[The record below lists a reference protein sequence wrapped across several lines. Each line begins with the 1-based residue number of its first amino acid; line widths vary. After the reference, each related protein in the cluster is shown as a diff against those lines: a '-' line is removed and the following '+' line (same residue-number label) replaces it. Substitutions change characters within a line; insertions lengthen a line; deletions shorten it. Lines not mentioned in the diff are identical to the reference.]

1 MRLFIKTIFFTLLT
15 IPLMAQNNI
24 LFMSATE
31 IAAKIR
37 KKEVTSYEVVTAYF
51 EQIDKY
57 NQTYNAVVT
66 LDKTEALKRAKEADI
81 ALSKGEIWG
90 KLHGLPITIKDNY
103 KTKGL
108 RTTSG
113 YKPLTNNVPD
123 TDAEIVK
130 LLISEGAIIIGKTN
144 LSVLA
149 MDMQSDNPIFG
160 KTNNHGIPL
169 KPVEEAAEVVQQ
181 L

>member
-1 MRLFIKTIFFTLLT
+1 MRLFVKSLFFTLLT
-15 IPLMAQNNI
+15 IPLMAQNTI
-24 LFMSATE
+24 LFTSATA

-37 KKEVTSYEVVTAYF
+37 NKEVTSYEVVTAYY

-57 NQTYNAVVT
+57 NHTYNAVVT
-66 LDKTEALKRAKEADI
+66 PNKTEALKRAKEADI
-81 ALSKGEIWG
+81 AISKGEIWG
-90 KLHGLPITIKDNY
+90 KLQGVSITLKDNY

-160 KTNNHGIPL
+160 KTSNP
-169 KPVEEAAEVVQQ
+169 
-181 L
+181 